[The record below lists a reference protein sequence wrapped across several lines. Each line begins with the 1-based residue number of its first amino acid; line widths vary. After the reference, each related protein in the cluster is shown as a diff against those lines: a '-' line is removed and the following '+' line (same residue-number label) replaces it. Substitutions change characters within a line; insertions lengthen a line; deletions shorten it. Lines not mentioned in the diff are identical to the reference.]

1 MVKMSIDYEA
11 EDSKLD
17 DELRAAY
24 AIEEQTAK
32 DSPSEEGTEPEA
44 SNTEQEEPDEG
55 TLIEEVKSEPETEPK
70 PDVVEAERY
79 KNAVKAMNAAQAE
92 LADRRK
98 QDNEVN
104 NYIKQ
109 LQEQNQSL
117 LQSLKT
123 KPEEA
128 AIPQTIADDDVDL
141 KEAKEIYP
149 EVINPLLKIIANL
162 EKKLANVSDDVG
174 NVRGEVGNVKAV
186 ADRYQQS
193 EQKNEADRHMDAIK
207 MKHPDV
213 DEIVTDPVYAEWY
226 NGQDESIQR
235 VLQEGNAKS
244 VISAL
249 NMFRADHPKSVPEL
263 KQEVKTE
270 TAKPD
275 KLAAAKEAASPTV
288 KSSSN
293 PTDKKQTFTQAQIDK
308 MSREEFTKNEAAI
321 DEAIARGEVY

>member
-1 MVKMSIDYEA
+1 MSTDYEA

-24 AIEEQTAK
+24 ATEEQPSK
-32 DSPSEEGTEPEA
+32 DSPSEEGTE
-44 SNTEQEEPDEG
+44 SNESITEQQEPDEG
-55 TLIEEVKSEPETEPK
+55 TLIAEVKSEPEPK
-70 PDVVEAERY
+70 PDVVEADRY
-79 KNAVKAMNAAQAE
+79 KNAVKAMNAAQQE

-104 NYIKQ
+104 SYIKQ

-117 LQSLKT
+117 QQALQAKSESPST
-123 KPEEA
+123 
-128 AIPQTIADDDVDL
+128 QSIAEDDNEL

-162 EKKLANVSDDVG
+162 EKKLASVSDDVG
-174 NVRGEVGNVKAV
+174 NVKGEVGNVRAV
-186 ADRYQQS
+186 ADRYQQA
-193 EQKNEADRHMDAIK
+193 EQKTEADRHLDAIRA
-207 MKHPDV
+207 KHADI

-235 VLQEGNAKS
+235 VLREGNAKS

-249 NMFRADHPKSVPEL
+249 NMFRADHPKSVPDT
-263 KQEVKTE
+263 KQETKTE
-270 TAKPD
+270 SAKPD
-275 KLAAAKEAASPTV
+275 KLAAAREAASPTV
-288 KSSSN
+288 KSSQK
-293 PTDKKQTFTQAQIDK
+293 PTEQKQTFTQAQIDK
-308 MSREEFTKNEAAI
+308 MSREEFSKNESAI